1 MCDFEHHPCHQIN
14 ITMAKPQLIKVTD
27 LALDKMK
34 ASLAKRDKPSLGIRI
49 EVRGKGCSGMS
60 YTMEYCDQA
69 ELGDEIVKFDGL
81 DVYID
86 PKSIL
91 FLIGLEIDYKED
103 VFKSG
108 FEFINPNARGTCGCG
123 ESFHV

>member
-1 MCDFEHHPCHQIN
+1 MKKPKL
-14 ITMAKPQLIKVTD
+14 ITVTD
-27 LALDKMK
+27 LALSKMQ
-34 ASLAKRDKPSLGIRI
+34 ANILKRDKPSLGIRI

-60 YTMEYCDQA
+60 YTMEFCDKT
-69 ELGDEIVKFDGL
+69 ELGDEIVELDGMNI
-81 DVYID
+81 YID

-103 VFKSG
+103 MFKSG
-108 FEFINPNARGTCGCG
+108 FSFSNPNAKGSCGCG